1 MTSDAKDAKK
11 TPDADEVGDDLSP
24 SIRRGDSPT
33 EITESTMSNNVL
45 KPSSGVFESRVF
57 RPVLICLT
65 GSQRGQRRSLT
76 GPSLII
82 GRSMGCEWQLED
94 TASSRQHVRIEYE
107 NFKSS
112 SEMPRCFITDLG
124 SRNGTQVNGHE
135 ITGRTPLRERDRIL
149 IGSTVI
155 GFFVRDEGELR
166 HDESL
171 YLSATSDVLTG
182 LDNRRQLRVHLRHQL
197 ARARRQYRPVSFLLL
212 DLDHFKV
219 INDQF
224 GHDVGDE
231 ALRHVAQ
238 LLRNGLR
245 EGDLVARWGGEE
257 FAICLPETDV
267 AEASM
272 LAERLRVAIEKN
284 PLAIEGSSIGMT
296 TSIGVTTFRPGD
308 GADSLFQRADHML
321 YRAKEQGRN
330 CVVVDT
336 TGETGEGHTA

>member
-1 MTSDAKDAKK
+1 MSREVEREKQGHAGTGDAKAAA
-11 TPDADEVGDDLSP
+11 PQN
-24 SIRRGDSPT
+24 RGESSS
-33 EITESTMSNNVL
+33 EITESTTLNNL
-45 KPSSGVFESRVF
+45 LRPASGVFESRLF

-76 GPSLII
+76 GATIVI

-94 TASSRQHVRIEYE
+94 TAASRQHVRIEYE

-112 SEMPRCFITDLG
+112 SEMPRCFITDMG

-135 ITGRTPLRERDRIL
+135 INGRTPLRERDRIL

-212 DLDHFKV
+212 DLDHFKN

-231 ALRHVAQ
+231 ALRHIAQ
-238 LLRNGLR
+238 VLRNGVR

-257 FAICLPETDV
+257 FAICLPETDIREG
-267 AEASM
+267 AM
-272 LAERLRVAIEKN
+272 LADRIRHSIEIT
-284 PLAIEGSSIGMT
+284 PLEVDGHEVRMT
-296 TSIGVTTFRPGD
+296 TSIGVTAYRPGD

-321 YRAKEQGRN
+321 YQAKEKGRN
-330 CVVVDT
+330 RVEIDA
-336 TGETGEGHTA
+336 GDEEIHLDPL